1 MKKVFALQIANIVA
15 LVVTLLL
22 NGLSNTDLF
31 PNTVGDLGESRA
43 VFFLPDGYVFA
54 IWGLIYTGLLAYV
67 TYQAL
72 EKFRNG
78 DVEKSDSVV
87 DRIGWWFIVSSVAN
101 SVWILLFVYDAVWLS
116 TIVITALLISLI
128 MIYVRLGIGV
138 REVSMTEKWAVHV
151 PFSIYLGWVSVAT
164 VANFATALYTSG
176 AVTGLIGIDSAMW
189 ATIMMIVAAVLAF
202 AMLYFRRDVAYALV
216 VVWATVGIN
225 ARPFDT
231 DLYSALSNLN
241 ADLVNTTALSIAVA
255 VGIGASIAFLLSL
268 RNRFSSSS

>member
-15 LVVTLLL
+15 LVVTLVL

-43 VFFLPDGYVFA
+43 VFFLPAGYVFA

-78 DVEKSDSVV
+78 DVPQSDSVV
-87 DRIGWWFIVSSVAN
+87 DRIGWWFIVSCIAN
-101 SVWILLFVYDAVWLS
+101 SIWIILFVYDAVWLS
-116 TIVITALLISLI
+116 TIAIVTILIALIA
-128 MIYVRLGIGV
+128 IYVRLEIGV
-138 REVSMTEKWAVHV
+138 RDVPLIEKWTVHI

-164 VANFATALYTSG
+164 VANFATALFVSG
-176 AVTGLIGIDSAMW
+176 AVEGFIGIDSAMW
-189 ATIMMIVAAVLAF
+189 ASIMMVVAAGLGF

-216 VVWATVGIN
+216 IVWATVGIN

-231 DLYSALSNLN
+231 DLYSVLANLN
-241 ADLVNTTALSIAVA
+241 ANLVNTTALSIAVA
-255 VGIGASIAFLLSL
+255 VGIGASIAFVLSL
-268 RNRFSSSS
+268 RNRFTTA